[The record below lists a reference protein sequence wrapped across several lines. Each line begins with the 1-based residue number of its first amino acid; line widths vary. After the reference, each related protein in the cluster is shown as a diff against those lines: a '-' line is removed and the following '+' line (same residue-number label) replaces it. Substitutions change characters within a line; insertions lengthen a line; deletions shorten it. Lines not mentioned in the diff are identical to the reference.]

1 MFPLIGSFLV
11 SIVGHLVGKSIS
23 QAWEAQKSAPAAANG
38 AQNSSEPFAAA
49 LTDETRRY
57 AEAPGLTATDAPTVG
72 LPPATV
78 NFAGSAGSGFSLSE
92 IQSQ

>member
-23 QAWEAQKSAPAAANG
+23 QAWENSKNAPA
-38 AQNSSEPFAAA
+38 QTSSTQTSSEPFATA

-57 AEAPGLTATDAPTVG
+57 AEAPGLTATDAPTMG

-78 NFAGSAGSGFSLSE
+78 NFAGSTGSGFSLSE
-92 IQSQ
+92 IQTQ